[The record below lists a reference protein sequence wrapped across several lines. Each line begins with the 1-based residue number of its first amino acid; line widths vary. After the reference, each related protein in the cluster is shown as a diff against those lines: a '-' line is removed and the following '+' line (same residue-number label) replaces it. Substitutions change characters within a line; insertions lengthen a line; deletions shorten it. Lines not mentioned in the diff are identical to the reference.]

1 MIFYESGKEYEPDF
15 IVETDSQMLLVE
27 IKAEKD
33 LNDSS
38 VQNKANAAKLWCQY
52 ASEHALKNGG
62 KAWKY
67 LLIPD
72 IEVLSNATLEALAG
86 KFGG

>member
-1 MIFYESGKEYEPDF
+1 
-15 IVETDSQMLLVE
+15 MLLIE

-33 LNDSS
+33 VNDLG

-72 IEVLSNATLEALAG
+72 IEVLSNATLDAITS
-86 KFGG
+86 KFEK